1 MGARP
6 LLLLAVLLGGLF
18 ALKGLNLVEDAVNVL
33 SERAYAA
40 ETAGQEPPAEETEA
54 EGEPADDGEMAPP
67 PPLPDA
73 REAARRDLPTAS
85 RLGLERNLA
94 VRRREL
100 DQREDA
106 LDTRE
111 QLLIVAERRVDE
123 RIAQLETLRDEVQA
137 LLGQLESQE
146 QEQIAAIVRTYA
158 QLEPDAAAQIMVQM
172 NQSDPDT
179 LLLVAEQLNS
189 DEFRRRFAAIMAE
202 LPPQIAA
209 SLTSQLR
216 AQAETAEARLQA
228 EARFADAEG

>member
-6 LLLLAVLLGGLF
+6 LLLLSVLLGGLF
-18 ALKGLNLVEDAVNVL
+18 ALKGLNLAGDATDFL

-40 ETAGQEPPAEETEA
+40 ETAEPEPPAEEPA
-54 EGEPADDGEMAPP
+54 ADDEAGEGAPDAAP

-73 REAARRDLPTAS
+73 REAARRELPTAS

-111 QLLIVAERRVDE
+111 QLLIVAERRVDD

-146 QEQIAAIVRTYA
+146 QDQIDAIVQTYA

-179 LLLVAEQLNS
+179 LLMVAEQLNS
-189 DEFRRRFAAIMAE
+189 DDFRRRFAAIMAE

-216 AQAETAEARLQA
+216 ARAETAEARLQA
-228 EARFADAEG
+228 EARLADAEG